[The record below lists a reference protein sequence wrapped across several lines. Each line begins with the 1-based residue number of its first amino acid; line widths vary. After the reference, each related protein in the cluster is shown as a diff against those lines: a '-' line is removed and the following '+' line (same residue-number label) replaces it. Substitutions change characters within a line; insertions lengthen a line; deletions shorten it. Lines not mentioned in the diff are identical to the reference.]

1 VKVDHNKTEIII
13 CIIENAVLWLSGSK
27 EKHLNITVIYII
39 NIARN
44 DIMKNPNKALSVLL
58 LSSAVLF
65 TPLSSA
71 FGGEL
76 SDSPSKSYNQADSQA
91 FNQAK
96 GEANPLPGFVPPIA
110 DPMQQ
115 TVNINLAS
123 YEQLISLPG
132 IGRVK
137 AAAIINYRKEAGGF
151 KTLEDIQ
158 NIKGIGQKLFER
170 LASKINI

>member
-1 VKVDHNKTEIII
+1 
-13 CIIENAVLWLSGSK
+13 
-27 EKHLNITVIYII
+27 
-39 NIARN
+39 
-44 DIMKNPNKALSVLL
+44 MKNPNKALSVLL
-58 LSSAVLF
+58 LSSAVFF

-76 SDSPSKSYNQADSQA
+76 SDTSANSYNQADSQA
-91 FNQAK
+91 FNQVR
-96 GEANPLPGFVPPIA
+96 GEANSLPGFVPPI
-110 DPMQQ
+110 DQPTPQ

-123 YEQLISLPG
+123 YEQLIALPG

-137 AAAIINYRKEAGGF
+137 AAAIIHYRKEAGGF

-170 LASKINI
+170 LVSKINI